1 MLSVNLVYYRYAKTN
16 FSKRSLSL
24 SLDFSN
30 VPLFRHIKRVY
41 TIIYQTGTSLSKRD
55 KLGIHKHIEELAL
68 QLFDEII
75 HASLVSK
82 DEKVVPL
89 KKSRIMIEKLKHL
102 VRMEHEM
109 NIIDEKKYIRI
120 SGGLVEISKMTT
132 GWLKNVLQK

>member
-1 MLSVNLVYYRYAKTN
+1 M
-16 FSKRSLSL
+16 
-24 SLDFSN
+24 
-30 VPLFRHIKRVY
+30 
-41 TIIYQTGTSLSKRD
+41 
-55 KLGIHKHIEELAL
+55 